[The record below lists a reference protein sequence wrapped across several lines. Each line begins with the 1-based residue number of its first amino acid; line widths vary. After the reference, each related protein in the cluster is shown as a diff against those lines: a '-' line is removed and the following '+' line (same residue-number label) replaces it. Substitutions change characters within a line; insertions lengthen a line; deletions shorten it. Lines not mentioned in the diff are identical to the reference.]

1 LVIVNFVLCRGF
13 GEEVKTP
20 GTRLG
25 ERERERRGQRE
36 RRRFVYKYD
45 AVTGRIRASECARRR
60 RTTTAM
66 DDNAAAA
73 TAAAADRAASV
84 AAAA

>member
-13 GEEVKTP
+13 GEEVKTA

-36 RRRFVYKYD
+36 RGRFVYKYD

-66 DDNAAAA
+66 DDNAAA
-73 TAAAADRAASV
+73 TAAADRAASV

>member
-1 LVIVNFVLCRGF
+1 MVIVNFVLCRGF

-36 RRRFVYKYD
+36 RGRFVYKYD

-73 TAAAADRAASV
+73 TAAADRAASV

>member
-36 RRRFVYKYD
+36 TGRFVYKYD

-66 DDNAAAA
+66 DDNAAA
-73 TAAAADRAASV
+73 TAAADRAASV